1 MPIHLNEVETQ
12 VDVETAPGAA
22 AEPPR
27 TQAPPE
33 ALPRW
38 LELARRAHDRA
49 ARTAAWNFDD

>member
-12 VDVETAPGAA
+12 VEVEQGAA
-22 AEPPR
+22 AHEAPR

-38 LELARRAHDRA
+38 QELARRDRQLA
-49 ARTAAWNFDD
+49 ERWAAWGFDD